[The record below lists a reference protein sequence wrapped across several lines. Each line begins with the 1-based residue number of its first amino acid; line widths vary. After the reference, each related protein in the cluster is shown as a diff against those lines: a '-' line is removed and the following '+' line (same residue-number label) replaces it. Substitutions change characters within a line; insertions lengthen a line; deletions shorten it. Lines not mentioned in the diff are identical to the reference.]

1 MSLESIEI
9 VMNWEESFGIS
20 LSEAEVSSLR
30 TPRQTM
36 DLIAE
41 KLEANDELARPCLT
55 LRAFGRLRHAIAD
68 ATNLPLRQIQTK
80 ARLTNL
86 VKSERGRTWESVRT
100 TSGIPSL
107 PGLWWFSTST
117 LSDFTRWTVTHA
129 AKDVKPLGE
138 AWTRTEIRTVVRAG
152 IMDIIGEDDFADD
165 DDYIDDLRLD

>member
-1 MSLESIEI
+1 MSLESVEI

-41 KLEANDELARPCLT
+41 KLEANDELGRPCLT
-55 LRAFGRLRHAIAD
+55 LRAFGRLRHAIAK
-68 ATNLPLRQIQTK
+68 ATSLPLHQVHSN

-86 VKSERGRTWESVRT
+86 VKNHRGRTWGVVRA

-107 PGLWWFSTST
+107 PGLSCFSQLT
-117 LSDFTRWTVTHA
+117 LGALSRWTVANA
-129 AKDVKPLGE
+129 AKNLKPPEE
-138 AWTRTEIRTVVRAG
+138 AWTRPEIRSVVREA
-152 IMDIIGEDDFADD
+152 IIDVIGNDNFEDD
-165 DDYIDDLRLD
+165 DDYIHDIGVD